1 MEMLLIKNGSPEWER
16 MWQKLADH
24 PINKGLEEPT
34 VALNPDN
41 GEVWQYMGSFR
52 EGGHTIHEMR
62 HRSHP
67 NDNGERYLYKFAAS
81 SEISDDDIEKTL
93 PVK

>member
-1 MEMLLIKNGSPEWER
+1 MEMLLIKQNSPEWER

-52 EGGHTIHEMR
+52 QDAHTVHEFR
-62 HRSHP
+62 HRSFP
-67 NDNGERYLYKFAAS
+67 TTGEKFNYKFDAFH
-81 SEISDDDIEKTL
+81 EMNDDDIERVF
-93 PVK
+93 PVR

>member
-1 MEMLLIKNGSPEWER
+1 MEMVLIKNGSSEWER
-16 MWQKLADH
+16 MWQKLAEH
-24 PINKGLEEPT
+24 PLNKGLEEPT

-41 GEVWQYMGSFR
+41 GEMWQYMGSYKQGPR
-52 EGGHTIHEMR
+52 TIHEFR

-67 NDNGERYLYKFAAS
+67 SDGERRYYKFDAS
-81 SEISDDDIEKTL
+81 AEMNEADIEKIL

>member
-1 MEMLLIKNGSPEWER
+1 MWEMVAN
-16 MWQKLADH
+16 H
-24 PINKGLEEPT
+24 PINKGLERPME
-34 VALNPDN
+34 ALNPDN

-52 EGGHTIHEMR
+52 QASRMIHEFR

-67 NDNGERYLYKFAAS
+67 IDGERHLYKFDANETT
-81 SEISDDDIEKTL
+81 SEDIDKIL

>member
-1 MEMLLIKNGSPEWER
+1 MEMLLIKQDSPEWER

-52 EGGHTIHEMR
+52 QDAHTVHEFR

-81 SEISDDDIEKTL
+81 SEINSDDIEKIL